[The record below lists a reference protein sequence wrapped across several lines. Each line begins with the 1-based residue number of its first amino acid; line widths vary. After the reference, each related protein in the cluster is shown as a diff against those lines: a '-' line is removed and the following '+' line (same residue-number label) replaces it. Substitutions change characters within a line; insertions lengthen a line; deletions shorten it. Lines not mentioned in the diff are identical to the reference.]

1 MDASRILGSEISAA
15 RVSST
20 PLAARTQ
27 EAPKSGSSFADH
39 MKAALVS
46 ANQDLNTADVRAA
59 EMATDEG
66 DIVET
71 MTALS
76 RAELSL
82 RHVVTLRN
90 RVLESYQQIMR
101 LQL

>member
-1 MDASRILGSEISAA
+1 MDASRILGSEVAAA
-15 RVSST
+15 RVST
-20 PLAARTQ
+20 APLASKVQGTS
-27 EAPKSGSSFADH
+27 KSGTSFADH
-39 MKAALVS
+39 VKAAIS
-46 ANQDLNTADVRAA
+46 AANQDLNTADVRAS
-59 EMATDEG
+59 EMATDKG